1 MDHRLILDAV
11 FLALRIV
18 RARQYRNSV
27 IRHGVRVAPEQ
38 GCQDPRRPAQ
48 PWTIALPHDRSQ
60 RITSTT
66 NAQRHLERHALAYNS
81 RNACQLLV
89 FREIAFANFAVLFA
103 FGSASN
109 QGYSPVLCPSVVM
122 VVSPRKHELDVLHVV
137 SVEGL
142 PVLTSNF
149 VGLVELSCV
158 LLTAPERM
166 CWRCPG
172 VLWQLAQRVVGRI
185 LVLGPRLLK
194 TFDLCI
200 VLVLPP
206 LHSMQND
213 SF

>member
-1 MDHRLILDAV
+1 
-11 FLALRIV
+11 
-18 RARQYRNSV
+18 
-27 IRHGVRVAPEQ
+27 
-38 GCQDPRRPAQ
+38 
-48 PWTIALPHDRSQ
+48 
-60 RITSTT
+60 
-66 NAQRHLERHALAYNS
+66 
-81 RNACQLLV
+81 
-89 FREIAFANFAVLFA
+89 
-103 FGSASN
+103 
-109 QGYSPVLCPSVVM
+109 M

-206 LHSMQND
+206 LHNMQND

>member
-1 MDHRLILDAV
+1 MVFVLLRLKAVRSRADAHNHGQCR
-11 FLALRIV
+11 LPLTAPNALRRTRTRSAMLNATPLHTI
-18 RARQYRNSV
+18 RATPVNCLSFGKLSLQ
-27 IRHGVRVAPEQ
+27 
-38 GCQDPRRPAQ
+38 
-48 PWTIALPHDRSQ
+48 T
-60 RITSTT
+60 
-66 NAQRHLERHALAYNS
+66 
-81 RNACQLLV
+81 LL
-89 FREIAFANFAVLFA
+89 LFLT
-103 FGSASN
+103 FGSASS

-142 PVLTSNF
+142 PFLTSNF

-206 LHSMQND
+206 LHRMQND